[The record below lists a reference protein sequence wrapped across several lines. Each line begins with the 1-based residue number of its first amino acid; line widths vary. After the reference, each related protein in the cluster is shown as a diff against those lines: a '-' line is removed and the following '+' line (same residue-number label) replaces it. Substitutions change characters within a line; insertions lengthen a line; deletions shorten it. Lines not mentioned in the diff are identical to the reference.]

1 MSLRS
6 SFVTPREHSNKFI
19 MRHMA
24 MCAKKEPSQRSLC
37 QDRAKLVS
45 KPRSSIYSKYK
56 GDRGASI
63 GCRHL
68 STEQEDVM
76 L

>member
-1 MSLRS
+1 MWH
-6 SFVTPREHSNKFI
+6 V
-19 MRHMA
+19 A
-24 MCAKKEPSQRSLC
+24 MYAKKELSQRSLC

-45 KPRSSIYSKYK
+45 KPRTPIYRKYK

-63 GCRHL
+63 GYRHL
-68 STEQEDVM
+68 STEQEDLM